1 MSCFATSR
9 AGCAGGLQGAGDG
22 VLGADREPLWH
33 LQSDLS
39 GEVEEKRACHTR
51 SLHMERMKEK

>member
-1 MSCFATSR
+1 MTHDELLRYLES
-9 AGCAGGLQGAGDG
+9 GLRWGPAGAGDG

-39 GEVEEKRACHTR
+39 GEVEEKRATLARCIWN
-51 SLHMERMKEK
+51 E